1 MTVLS
6 LLLAGAA
13 LAAGS
18 LTVRSEPAGAR
29 IFVDGADTGLF
40 TPATVANL
48 PAGLHAVTLQGAC
61 SRGEAAVRILDGRTE
76 ERLIPLVDGG
86 GTLTV
91 QVTPPDAE
99 VTVDGAVVVPGQPTP
114 VGCGARTLAANRA
127 GHTPAVLTVQ
137 VGYGDELVVPLSL
150 AATASGLSPASLT
163 VTLSPAQ
170 AVLSLDGAELGP
182 GPRTVPGL
190 APGSHRLAARLD
202 GHRPVSQA
210 VELAPGEA
218 ATVSLTLRPAGN
230 GRRVAGWSLVGLG
243 GASTIFGGALL
254 ARTAGIYQSLYLE
267 GDFASDAAAEAY
279 HASVIVPRRNTGL
292 AALGAGLALAGG
304 GVVLVW

>member
-1 MTVLS
+1 VLP
-6 LLLAGAA
+6 LLYAGTAF
-13 LAAGS
+13 AAGS
-18 LTVRSEPAGAR
+18 LTVRSEPSGAR

-91 QVTPPDAE
+91 QVTPGDAE
-99 VTVDGAVVVPGQPTP
+99 VTVDGAAVVAGQPLA
-114 VGCGARTLAANRA
+114 VGCGPRTLAASRA

-150 AATASGLSPASLT
+150 AAAGGAGPAPASLT
-163 VTLSPAQ
+163 VVLTPAQ
-170 AVLSLDGAELGP
+170 AVLSLDGTVLGP
-182 GPRTVPGL
+182 GPRTVPSL
-190 APGSHRLAARLD
+190 APGSHRLAATLD
-202 GHRPVSQA
+202 GYRNVQQA

-218 ATVSLTLRPAGN
+218 ATVSLTLKPG
-230 GRRVAGWSLVGLG
+230 GRGRQVAGWSLVGVG
-243 GASTIFGGALL
+243 GASTVFGGALL
-254 ARTAGIYQSLYLE
+254 ARTAGIYRSLYLD

-279 HASVIVPRRNTGL
+279 HAQVIVPRRNTAL
-292 AALGAGLALAGG
+292 VALGAGLAAVGG
-304 GVVLVW
+304 GVVLVF